1 MICIYHIQSEQVF
14 VAAQSIAA
22 ILPERNGN
30 CTLYMDCVDGG
41 VTIDETAHDAYSQW
55 WSMLHE
61 EPEIE
66 IEFEMD

>member
-30 CTLYMDCVDGG
+30 CTIYMDCVDGG

-61 EPEIE
+61 EPEID